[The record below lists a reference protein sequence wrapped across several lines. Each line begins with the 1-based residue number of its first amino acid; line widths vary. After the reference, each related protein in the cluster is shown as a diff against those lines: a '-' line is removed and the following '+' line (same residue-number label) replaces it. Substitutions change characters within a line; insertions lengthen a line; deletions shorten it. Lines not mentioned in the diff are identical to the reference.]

1 MIETFAKTRAKR
13 MQFLLGNIVIFL
25 CHSTVQQKQT
35 FALGAEFSGRGDC
48 VNDIFVEWVGKM
60 CQKVVDGAN
69 MSYGCLHNEAKHG
82 YHCQPPCDSNKS
94 R

>member
-1 MIETFAKTRAKR
+1 M
-13 MQFLLGNIVIFL
+13 
-25 CHSTVQQKQT
+25 
-35 FALGAEFSGRGDC
+35 
-48 VNDIFVEWVGKM
+48 NDIFVEWVRKM